1 MKVGIIGGGAAGIM
15 SALFAC
21 KGKNE
26 VTVIEH
32 NDKLLKKILSTG
44 NGKCNFTNIKM
55 DSSHFHNNDRAIK
68 FIERFNQYDIIKFFN
83 SIGVVEYI
91 KDGYVYPNSEQ
102 AASIR
107 NALLMEL
114 GRYDVKILL
123 NTYVKDINKNSDVFQ
138 LNICDTENKN
148 IKKLFFDK
156 IIIATGLMAAPK
168 LGSDGS
174 FLPLLKR
181 LNIKYNTCLPA
192 LCGISL
198 DNKNF
203 FKTASG
209 VRAKGKISVIVDG
222 KIEAADFGELQFS
235 ETGISGIPTFQIS
248 RYVSLYLNK
257 NKKVIIRLDVF
268 SHIGDIEK
276 ILNNRTKI
284 PSFRTMEDMG
294 NGLINAKLW
303 LGILKMAD
311 IKADLDIKKCDKKSF
326 LRLVEICKNMDFTA
340 LKSGDFDKSQVCT
353 GGISLDLMDNNLMY
367 KGIKNLYF
375 AGEILDVDG
384 ICGGYNLQWAWTSGY
399 IAGQVL

>member
-1 MKVGIIGGGAAGIM
+1 M
-15 SALFAC
+15 
-21 KGKNE
+21 
-26 VTVIEH
+26 
-32 NDKLLKKILSTG
+32 
-44 NGKCNFTNIKM
+44 
-55 DSSHFHNNDRAIK
+55 
-68 FIERFNQYDIIKFFN
+68 
-83 SIGVVEYI
+83 VEYI

-138 LNICDTENKN
+138 LNICNTENKN
-148 IKKLFFDK
+148 IKKLYFDK

-222 KIEAADFGELQFS
+222 KTEAGDFGELQFS
-235 ETGISGIPTFQIS
+235 DTGISGIPTFQIS

-257 NKKVIIRLDVF
+257 NKKVTIRLDMF

-303 LGILKMAD
+303 LGILKMAY

>member
-55 DSSHFHNNDRAIK
+55 DSSHFHNNDRVIK

-138 LNICDTENKN
+138 LNICNTENKN

-222 KIEAADFGELQFS
+222 KTEAGDFGELQFS
-235 ETGISGIPTFQIS
+235 DTGISGIPTFQIS

-257 NKKVIIRLDVF
+257 NKKVTIRLDMF

-303 LGILKMAD
+303 LGILKMAY

>member
-44 NGKCNFTNIKM
+44 NGKCNFTNIKI
-55 DSSHFHNNDRAIK
+55 DSSHFHNNDMAIK
-68 FIERFNQYDIIKFFN
+68 FIERFNQYDSIKFFN
-83 SIGVVEYI
+83 SIGVVEYV

-138 LNICDTENKN
+138 LNICNTENKN

-174 FLPLLKR
+174 FLPLLKK

-222 KIEAADFGELQFS
+222 KTEAGDFGELQFS
-235 ETGISGIPTFQIS
+235 DTGISGIPTFQIS

-257 NKKVIIRLDVF
+257 NKKVTIRLDMF

-303 LGILKMAD
+303 LGILKMSD

-340 LKSGDFDKSQVCT
+340 LKSGDFDKCQVCT
-353 GGISLDLMDNNLMY
+353 GGISLDLMDDNLMY

>member
-68 FIERFNQYDIIKFFN
+68 FIERFNQYDSIKFFN
-83 SIGVVEYI
+83 SIGVVEYV

-138 LNICDTENKN
+138 LNICNTENKN

-156 IIIATGLMAAPK
+156 IIISTGLMAAPK

-209 VRAKGKISVIVDG
+209 VRAKGKISVIVDE
-222 KIEAADFGELQFS
+222 KIEASDFGELQFS

-257 NKKVIIRLDVF
+257 NKKVTIRLDMF

-303 LGILKMAD
+303 LGILKMAY

>member
-44 NGKCNFTNIKM
+44 NGKCNFTNIKI
-55 DSSHFHNNDRAIK
+55 DSSHFHNNDMAIK
-68 FIERFNQYDIIKFFN
+68 FIERFNQYDSIKFFN
-83 SIGVVEYI
+83 SIGVVEYV

-138 LNICDTENKN
+138 LNICNTENQN
-148 IKKLFFDK
+148 IKKLYFDK
-156 IIIATGLMAAPK
+156 TIIATGLMAAPK

-222 KIEAADFGELQFS
+222 KTEAGDFGELQFS

-257 NKKVIIRLDVF
+257 NKKVTIRLDMF

-303 LGILKMAD
+303 LGILKIAD

-353 GGISLDLMDNNLMY
+353 GGISLDLMDDNLMY

>member
-83 SIGVVEYI
+83 SIGVVEYV

-138 LNICDTENKN
+138 LNICNTENKN

-222 KIEAADFGELQFS
+222 KMEAGDFGELQFS
-235 ETGISGIPTFQIS
+235 DTGISGIPTFQIS

-257 NKKVIIRLDVF
+257 NKKVKIRLDMF

-294 NGLINAKLW
+294 NGLINVKLW

-340 LKSGDFDKSQVCT
+340 LKSGDFDKCQVCT

-399 IAGQVL
+399 IVGQAL

>member
-1 MKVGIIGGGAAGIM
+1 M

-68 FIERFNQYDIIKFFN
+68 FIERFNQYDSIKFFN
-83 SIGVVEYI
+83 SIGVVEYV

-138 LNICDTENKN
+138 LNICNTENKN
-148 IKKLFFDK
+148 IKKLYFDK

-222 KIEAADFGELQFS
+222 KTEAGDFGELQFS

-257 NKKVIIRLDVF
+257 NKKVTIRLDMF

-303 LGILKMAD
+303 LGILKMSD

-340 LKSGDFDKSQVCT
+340 LKSGDFDKCQVCT
-353 GGISLDLMDNNLMY
+353 GGISLDLMDDNLMY

>member
-26 VTVIEH
+26 VTIIEH

-68 FIERFNQYDIIKFFN
+68 FIERFNQYDSIKFFN
-83 SIGVVEYI
+83 SIGVVEYV

-138 LNICDTENKN
+138 LNICNTENKN

-156 IIIATGLMAAPK
+156 IIISTGLMAAPK

-192 LCGISL
+192 LCGIVL

-222 KIEAADFGELQFS
+222 KIEVADFGELQFS
-235 ETGISGIPTFQIS
+235 GTGISGIPTFQIS

-257 NKKVIIRLDVF
+257 NKKVIIRLDMF

-276 ILNNRTKI
+276 ILNDRTKI

-294 NGLINAKLW
+294 NGLINIKLW

-326 LRLVEICKNMDFTA
+326 LRLIEICKNMDFTA

>member
-68 FIERFNQYDIIKFFN
+68 FIERFNQYDSIKFFN
-83 SIGVVEYI
+83 SIGVVEYV

-138 LNICDTENKN
+138 LNICNTENKN
-148 IKKLFFDK
+148 IKKLYFDK

-222 KIEAADFGELQFS
+222 KTEAGDFGELQFS

-257 NKKVIIRLDVF
+257 NKKVTIRLDMF

-303 LGILKMAD
+303 LGILKMSD

-340 LKSGDFDKSQVCT
+340 LKSRDFDKCQVCT
-353 GGISLDLMDNNLMY
+353 GGISLDLMDDNLMY

>member
-26 VTVIEH
+26 VTIIEH

-68 FIERFNQYDIIKFFN
+68 FIERFNQYDSIKFFN
-83 SIGVVEYI
+83 SIGVVEYV

-138 LNICDTENKN
+138 LNICNTENKN

-156 IIIATGLMAAPK
+156 IIISTGLMAAPK

-222 KIEAADFGELQFS
+222 KTEAGDFGELQFS

-257 NKKVIIRLDVF
+257 NKKVTIRLDIF

-303 LGILKMAD
+303 LGILKIAD

-353 GGISLDLMDNNLMY
+353 GGISLDLMDDNLMY

>member
-123 NTYVKDINKNSDVFQ
+123 NTYVKDINKNMGITVIVITHEMKVIES
-138 LNICDTENKN
+138 ICDRVAIIENSKIAEIGKVEDIFSN
-148 IKKLFFDK
+148 PKSDIGKKLILGDAFQTK
-156 IIIATGLMAAPK
+156 EIVSGVK
-168 LGSDGS
+168 LRIEFGGRSS
-174 FLPLLKR
+174 FEPVLSNMILS
-181 LNIKYNTCLPA
+181 
-192 LCGISL
+192 CGIPVNIL
-198 DNKNF
+198 YA
-203 FKTASG
+203 KTKDIG
-209 VRAKGKISVIVDG
+209 G
-222 KIEAADFGELQFS
+222 AAVGHMIIQ
-235 ETGISGIPTFQIS
+235 ISG
-248 RYVSLYLNK
+248 
-257 NKKVIIRLDVF
+257 
-268 SHIGDIEK
+268 E
-276 ILNNRTKI
+276 
-284 PSFRTMEDMG
+284 E
-294 NGLINAKLW
+294 
-303 LGILKMAD
+303 
-311 IKADLDIKKCDKKSF
+311 
-326 LRLVEICKNMDFTA
+326 EA
-340 LKSGDFDKSQVCT
+340 LKVKRY
-353 GGISLDLMDNNLMY
+353 MDSIGMIY
-367 KGIKNLYF
+367 HEVEF
-375 AGEILDVDG
+375 AEEKEEIE
-384 ICGGYNLQWAWTSGY
+384 
-399 IAGQVL
+399 

>member
-26 VTVIEH
+26 VTIIEH

-68 FIERFNQYDIIKFFN
+68 FIERFNQYDSIKFFN
-83 SIGVVEYI
+83 SIGVVEYV

-123 NTYVKDINKNSDVFQ
+123 NIYVKDINKNSDVFQ
-138 LNICDTENKN
+138 LNICNTENKN

-156 IIIATGLMAAPK
+156 IIISTGLMAAPK

-209 VRAKGKISVIVDG
+209 VRAKGKISVIVDE
-222 KIEAADFGELQFS
+222 KIEAGDFGELQFS

-257 NKKVIIRLDVF
+257 NKKVTIRLDMF

-303 LGILKMAD
+303 LGILKIAD

-326 LRLVEICKNMDFTA
+326 LRLVEICKNMGFTA
-340 LKSGDFDKSQVCT
+340 LKSGDFDKCQVCT
-353 GGISLDLMDNNLMY
+353 GGISLDLMDDNLMY

-384 ICGGYNLQWAWTSGY
+384 ICGGYNLQWAWPSGY

>member
-44 NGKCNFTNIKM
+44 NGKCNFTNIKI
-55 DSSHFHNNDRAIK
+55 DSSHFHNNDMAIK
-68 FIERFNQYDIIKFFN
+68 FIERFNQYDSIKFFN
-83 SIGVVEYI
+83 SIGVVEYV

-123 NTYVKDINKNSDVFQ
+123 NTYVMDINKNSDVFQ
-138 LNICDTENKN
+138 LNICNTENKN

-174 FLPLLKR
+174 FLPLLKK

-222 KIEAADFGELQFS
+222 KTEAGDFGELQFS
-235 ETGISGIPTFQIS
+235 DTGISGIPTFQIS

-257 NKKVIIRLDVF
+257 NKKVTIRLDMF

-303 LGILKMAD
+303 LGILKMSD

-340 LKSGDFDKSQVCT
+340 LKSGDFDKCQVCT
-353 GGISLDLMDNNLMY
+353 GGISLDLMDDNLMY

>member
-44 NGKCNFTNIKM
+44 NGKCNFTNIKI
-55 DSSHFHNNDRAIK
+55 DSSHFHNNDMAIK
-68 FIERFNQYDIIKFFN
+68 FIERFNQYDSIKFFN
-83 SIGVVEYI
+83 SIGVVEYV

-138 LNICDTENKN
+138 LNICNTENKN

-174 FLPLLKR
+174 FLPLLKK

-222 KIEAADFGELQFS
+222 KTEAGDFGELQFS

-257 NKKVIIRLDVF
+257 NKKVTIRLDMF

-303 LGILKMAD
+303 LGILKIAD

-353 GGISLDLMDNNLMY
+353 GGISLDLMDDNLMY

>member
-26 VTVIEH
+26 VTIIEH

-68 FIERFNQYDIIKFFN
+68 FIERFNQYDSIKFFN
-83 SIGVVEYI
+83 SIGVVEYV

-138 LNICDTENKN
+138 LNICNTENQN
-148 IKKLFFDK
+148 IKKLYFDK

-222 KIEAADFGELQFS
+222 KTEAGDFGELQFS

-257 NKKVIIRLDVF
+257 NKKVTIRLDMF

-303 LGILKMAD
+303 LGILKIAD

-353 GGISLDLMDNNLMY
+353 GGISLDLMDDNLMY

>member
-26 VTVIEH
+26 VTIIEH

-68 FIERFNQYDIIKFFN
+68 FIERFNQYDSIKFFN
-83 SIGVVEYI
+83 SIGVVEYV

-102 AASIR
+102 AVSIR

-138 LNICDTENKN
+138 LNICNTENKN
-148 IKKLFFDK
+148 IKKLYFDK

-222 KIEAADFGELQFS
+222 KIEASDFGELQFS
-235 ETGISGIPTFQIS
+235 DTVISGIPTFQIS

-257 NKKVIIRLDVF
+257 NKKVTIRLDMF

-303 LGILKMAD
+303 LGILKMAY

>member
-55 DSSHFHNNDRAIK
+55 DSSHFHNNDRVIK

-138 LNICDTENKN
+138 LNICNTENKN
-148 IKKLFFDK
+148 IKKLYFDK

-222 KIEAADFGELQFS
+222 KTEAGDFGELQFS
-235 ETGISGIPTFQIS
+235 DTGISGIPTFQIS

-257 NKKVIIRLDVF
+257 NKLQSGNYASFTSDLLSLANELKD
-268 SHIGDIEK
+268 K
-276 ILNNRTKI
+276 ILFGDQDLLNFYFKDNWVSLSQEYNFQLANMKLYNKEQKVNPAIIHFTGAAKPLGPVYIDYECVKKVVPLFRIYDSASWDDIVNLPIGTITLKI
-284 PSFRTMEDMG
+284 SD
-294 NGLINAKLW
+294 
-303 LGILKMAD
+303 
-311 IKADLDIKKCDKKSF
+311 
-326 LRLVEICKNMDFTA
+326 
-340 LKSGDFDKSQVCT
+340 
-353 GGISLDLMDNNLMY
+353 
-367 KGIKNLYF
+367 
-375 AGEILDVDG
+375 
-384 ICGGYNLQWAWTSGY
+384 
-399 IAGQVL
+399 

>member
-1 MKVGIIGGGAAGIM
+1 M
-15 SALFAC
+15 
-21 KGKNE
+21 
-26 VTVIEH
+26 
-32 NDKLLKKILSTG
+32 
-44 NGKCNFTNIKM
+44 
-55 DSSHFHNNDRAIK
+55 AIK
-68 FIERFNQYDIIKFFN
+68 FIERFNQYDSIKFFN
-83 SIGVVEYI
+83 SIGVVEYV

-138 LNICDTENKN
+138 LNICNTENQN
-148 IKKLFFDK
+148 IKKLYFDK

-192 LCGISL
+192 LCGIVL

-222 KIEAADFGELQFS
+222 KTEAGDFGELQFS

-257 NKKVIIRLDVF
+257 NKKVTIRLDIF

-284 PSFRTMEDMG
+284 PSFRVMEDMG

-303 LGILKMAD
+303 LGILKMAY

-353 GGISLDLMDNNLMY
+353 GGISLDLMDDNLMY

>member
-44 NGKCNFTNIKM
+44 NGKCNFTNIKI

-68 FIERFNQYDIIKFFN
+68 FIERFNQYDSIKFFN
-83 SIGVVEYI
+83 SIGVVEYV

-138 LNICDTENKN
+138 LNICNTENQN
-148 IKKLFFDK
+148 IKKLYFDK

-222 KIEAADFGELQFS
+222 KTEAGDFGELQFS

-257 NKKVIIRLDVF
+257 NKKVTIRLDMF

-303 LGILKMAD
+303 LGILKIAD

-353 GGISLDLMDNNLMY
+353 GGISLDLMDDNLMY